1 MSDGNATTTEAMAA
15 AAADTADVLDCGSLD
30 GNDFETI
37 QVGMDGWSMSQYS
50 VIRGWDDNVMT

>member
-37 QVGMDGWSMSQYS
+37 QVGMDG
-50 VIRGWDDNVMT
+50 